1 MKIAINSCYGGL
13 YGGFGL
19 SEKAFDL
26 YREKAQNGISYAGD
40 INRADPIL
48 IEVIE
53 LLGDEADT
61 RFSQLKIVEIPD
73 GVEWEIAEYGGYE
86 HVAEKH
92 RIWG

>member
-1 MKIAINSCYGGL
+1 MKIAINAC

-26 YREKAQNGISYAGD
+26 YKEKAQNSISYDGD

-53 LLGDEADT
+53 FLGDEADT

-73 GVEWEIAEYGGYE
+73 GVDWEIQEYDGFE

-92 RIWG
+92 RTWG

>member
-1 MKIAINSCYGGL
+1 MKIAINRC

-26 YREKAQNGISYAGD
+26 YKEKANND
-40 INRADPIL
+40 ITYVHDIDRADPIL

-53 LLGDEADT
+53 LLGDEANT
-61 RFSQLKIVEIPD
+61 RFSKLKITEIPD
-73 GVEWEIAEYGGYE
+73 GVEWEIAEYDGYE

-92 RIWG
+92 RTWG